1 MPPEVISRTKDVFP
15 NSKYSFGYG
24 YGLTE
29 SGAITIINWGDNL
42 KNEPASPGQPMPTIQ
57 VQLRDEDGEVI
68 DKDSIEG
75 EIYVKSPS
83 VMLGYYNNTLASK
96 DSLTEDRWLKTG
108 DWGFKKKSLYYIS
121 SRRTDLI
128 LRGAENVYPQEI
140 ELVIDSH
147 EGVEESAVIGIPHDD
162 LGEEVMAIV
171 YAKKSDVDDLELSA
185 WVAKDLAD
193 FKVPSKWKFVNSPLP
208 RNASGKLMKHVLI
221 DTSKNTMVEENE

>member
-1 MPPEVISRTKDVFP
+1 MLHSDKYIQALINEQPFFEIHQENVLGVQMDVF
-15 NSKYSFGYG
+15 
-24 YGLTE
+24 
-29 SGAITIINWGDNL
+29 
-42 KNEPASPGQPMPTIQ
+42 KNRP
-57 VQLRDEDGEVI
+57 
-68 DKDSIEG
+68 
-75 EIYVKSPS
+75 
-83 VMLGYYNNTLASK
+83 
-96 DSLTEDRWLKTG
+96 
-108 DWGFKKKSLYYIS
+108 KSLVDFIES
-121 SRRTDLI
+121 SAAHGDKPYLI
-128 LRGAENVYPQEI
+128 FKDQVITFNQHLTLVKKAANILQTKYEVQQGDR
-140 ELVIDSH
+140 VIDSH